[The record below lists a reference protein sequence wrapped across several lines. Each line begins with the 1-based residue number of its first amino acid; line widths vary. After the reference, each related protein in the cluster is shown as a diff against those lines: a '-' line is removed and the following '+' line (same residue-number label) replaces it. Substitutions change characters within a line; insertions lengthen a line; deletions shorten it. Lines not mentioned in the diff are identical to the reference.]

1 MNKLE
6 QHAVI
11 HNRFDV
17 IVQDAK
23 TGKVKQT
30 AVAYNM
36 ILNRWF
42 YCLTMSG
49 GISWECYHLQYI
61 SFGTGSGTLD
71 VTRTSMFSQLALKSA
86 SVIDTVYDNPTS
98 YVTKEIRL
106 EAEEYNGNTITEVG
120 FQDSYSVNRYLVT
133 HAFLKDS
140 EGNQI
145 AISKTDSDV
154 VIIRGTF
161 YVTFTHG
168 GFGTYGIYAPE
179 SENLVVSC
187 IFGENNLPM
196 TAAFSRY
203 TSDTPSQMDKRNQ
216 GRKTTSLSS
225 CTRDTTN
232 WSMDYPVFTWS
243 DTECVNHTVKQI
255 GMAGFAAI
263 NLPDSSI
270 FTPIAIS
277 HLSVGTGDGSTTE
290 FDIGTPLLEPDSETI
305 YVDGVAKTRGTD
317 YTVDP
322 TNNMV
327 DMRENYWSAELD
339 ALSDNVEFGNL
350 KTRSMSSS
358 SYYDPIAWWSC
369 TNPNHYPYSCTISS
383 DTPIW
388 IDFGEAKECNRMKFE
403 LITVPSA
410 QIDNMVIEY
419 SSDNINWTAVSTTRS
434 EQVWS
439 FPLTSARYW
448 RVYIPSYS
456 WSYSLQ
462 LSPST
467 VRDSHTYGTTF
478 FLGKV
483 TSGLT
488 FVTAPAAGAA
498 IEASFTLNYPYKTEN
513 NLLKFTAS
521 LVFTRGEGS

>member
-30 AVAYNM
+30 AVAYNI

-42 YCLTMSG
+42 YCLTASG
-49 GISWECYHLQYI
+49 GVSWECSHLVRI
-61 SFGTGSGTLD
+61 AIGTGTGTLD
-71 VTRTSMFSQLALKSA
+71 VTRTSMFSQLGSKDAT
-86 SVIDTVYDNPTS
+86 VIDTVYDSPTS

-106 EAEEYNGNTITEVG
+106 EADEYNDNTITEVG
-120 FQDSYSVNRYLVT
+120 FMDNYSIWYFLVT

-145 AISKTDSDV
+145 AIAKTDSDV

-161 YVTFTHG
+161 YVTFTQG
-168 GFGTYGIYAPE
+168 GFGTNGIYAPE
-179 SENLVVSC
+179 SENLIVSC
-187 IFGENNLPM
+187 IFGNNSLPM
-196 TAAFSRY
+196 NARFSGF
-203 TSDTPSQMDKRNQ
+203 TSDTPARMGVRYHGK
-216 GRKTTSLSS
+216 KTTTLAD
-225 CTRDTTN
+225 CTIDTAA
-232 WSMDYPVFTWS
+232 WQLDYPLFTWS
-243 DTECVNHTVKQI
+243 DVECNGQTVKQI
-255 GMAGFAAI
+255 GMPGFAAI
-263 NLPDSSI
+263 SLPDSSI

-277 HLSVGTGDGSTTE
+277 HLSIGTGDGSTTE
-290 FDIGTPLLEPDSETI
+290 FDIGSPLFVPDSETI
-305 YVDGVAKTRGTD
+305 YVDGVAQTRGTD

-322 TNNMV
+322 TNNMT
-327 DMRENYWSAELD
+327 DMRENYWSAEFD
-339 ALSDNVEFGNL
+339 ALSDNIEFGNL
-350 KTRSMSSS
+350 KTSTMIGTP
-358 SYYDPIAWWSC
+358 YYDPIAWWICTNAYHYPSSC
-369 TNPNHYPYSCTISS
+369 TVSS
-383 DTPIW
+383 TYPIW
-388 IDFGEAKECNRMKFE
+388 IDFGVARDCNRMKFE
-403 LITVPSA
+403 LITVPST

-419 SSDNINWTAVSTTRS
+419 SSDNVSWTAVAATRS
-434 EQVWS
+434 AQVWS

-448 RVYIPSYS
+448 RIYIPSYT
-456 WSYSLQ
+456 WTYSLQ
-462 LSPST
+462 YYSLPT
-467 VRDSHTYGTTF
+467 RDSLVTGTSF

-483 TSGLT
+483 TAGLK

-498 IEASFTLNYPYKTEN
+498 IEASFTLNYPYKTAN